1 MHSKL
6 PPFYGPV
13 HDRPPGPDEE
23 EGATRLISR
32 QALLPE
38 AVGVTYRLGR
48 RLGQGGF
55 AEIYEAEEVF
65 GEGPG
70 QGQATRRVALKRLL
84 PSMRLDPMRRR
95 HLQRE
100 AHLAAQLNHPNI
112 VRVLGLVSLPG
123 PGDLGDEPALVMELV
138 EGIAAHQLLHR
149 LAARSRRLTLPAVVH
164 IIEGLLRALSYL
176 SDPPFLSK
184 GPRPLVHAD
193 ISLENLMVTTGGEI
207 KLVDFGIAGLD
218 ASVPIDDDEGV
229 TSIHQVAGK
238 RPYTPL
244 AGGGGPRAS
253 AASDLYAAGVCL
265 WELLTGLRFPV
276 LPRGASSREMG
287 SLIALSADGL
297 PEAAWAALKLCLTPQ
312 AAPRQ
317 AVGQALRL
325 LRTLPTADRQE
336 EALGRLVRSLL
347 AQAQG
352 QAQGG
357 GGEGD
362 ADLAS
367 EPQDPVV
374 GLLTRLRS
382 AFCASRVLA
391 YQPVPPEEIDDMG
404 GHEFILREGLGGGAS
419 PQGQGQDQGQGQ
431 EEIMDAPLR
440 DALDRGFLEEDGA
453 LFFRVQV
460 PGAGP
465 HVVVIQPGPGCV
477 YDALAKEV
485 LRALLS

>member
-1 MHSKL
+1 MRSKF
-6 PPFYGPV
+6 PPFYPGA
-13 HDRPPGPDEE
+13 PGPDEE
-23 EGATRLISR
+23 EGATRQISR
-32 QALLPE
+32 PALLPE

-55 AEIYEAEEVF
+55 AEIYEAEEVY

-70 QGQATRRVALKRLL
+70 QATRKVALKRLL

-123 PGDLGDEPALVMELV
+123 LDDLGDEPALVMELV

-149 LAARSRRLTLPAVVH
+149 LAARSQRLTLPTVVH

-176 SDPPFLSK
+176 ADPPFLSK

-193 ISLENLMVTTGGEI
+193 ISLENLMVTTTGEI

-238 RPYTPL
+238 RPYTPP
-244 AGGGGPRAS
+244 APSTSTFPGTGGGGGHRAS

-297 PEAAWAALKLCLTPQ
+297 PKGAWAALKLCLMPQ
-312 AAPRQ
+312 AAASRE
-317 AVGQALRL
+317 AVKQALDL
-325 LRTLPTADRQE
+325 LRTLPATPATRGQQQ
-336 EALGRLVRSLL
+336 ALGRLVRSLL
-347 AQAQG
+347 S
-352 QAQGG
+352 QGG
-357 GGEGD
+357 APAPGPED
-362 ADLAS
+362 DELAS
-367 EPQDPVV
+367 EPYDPVA

-382 AFCASRVLA
+382 AFCARRVLA
-391 YQPVPPEEIDDMG
+391 YQPVPPEEIDEMG
-404 GHEFILREGLGGGAS
+404 GHEFILREGLGGG
-419 PQGQGQDQGQGQ
+419 PPGKG
-431 EEIMDAPLR
+431 EIGDAPLR
-440 DALDRGFLEEDGA
+440 EALDQGFLEEDGA

-460 PGAGP
+460 PGAGS
-465 HVVVIQPGPGCV
+465 HVLVLQPGPGCV
-477 YDALAKEV
+477 YDAMAQAV

>member
-1 MHSKL
+1 VRSKF
-6 PPFYGPV
+6 PPFYGS
-13 HDRPPGPDEE
+13 DRPGAPGPDEE
-23 EGATRLISR
+23 EGATRQISR
-32 QALLPE
+32 PALLPE

-55 AEIYEAEEVF
+55 AEIYEAEEVY
-65 GEGPG
+65 GAGPEK
-70 QGQATRRVALKRLL
+70 ATRKVALKRLL

-112 VRVLGLVSLPG
+112 VRVLGLVALPG
-123 PGDLGDEPALVMELV
+123 PGLGPDDLGDEPALVMELV

-176 SDPPFLSK
+176 ADPPFLSK

-193 ISLENLMVTTGGEI
+193 ISLENLMVTTAGEI

-218 ASVPIDDDEGV
+218 TSVPIDDDEGV

-238 RPYTPL
+238 RPYTPPSPSI
-244 AGGGGPRAS
+244 GGGPRAS

-297 PEAAWAALKLCLTPQ
+297 PKGAWAALKLCLMPQ
-312 AAPRQ
+312 AAASRE
-317 AVGQALRL
+317 AVKQALDL
-325 LRTLPTADRQE
+325 LRTLPATDGQE
-336 EALGRLVRSLL
+336 QALGRLVRSLL
-347 AQAQG
+347 G
-352 QAQGG
+352 QGG
-357 GGEGD
+357 MPGPGPED
-362 ADLAS
+362 DEQAS
-367 EPQDPVV
+367 EPYDPVA

-382 AFCASRVLA
+382 AFCARRVLA
-391 YQPVPPEEIDDMG
+391 YQPVPPEEIDEMG
-404 GHEFILREGLGGGAS
+404 GHEFILREGLGGG
-419 PQGQGQDQGQGQ
+419 PPGKG
-431 EEIMDAPLR
+431 EIGDAPLR
-440 DALDRGFLEEDGA
+440 EALDRGFLEEDGA

-477 YDALAKEV
+477 YDAMAQAV
-485 LRALLS
+485 LRALLC